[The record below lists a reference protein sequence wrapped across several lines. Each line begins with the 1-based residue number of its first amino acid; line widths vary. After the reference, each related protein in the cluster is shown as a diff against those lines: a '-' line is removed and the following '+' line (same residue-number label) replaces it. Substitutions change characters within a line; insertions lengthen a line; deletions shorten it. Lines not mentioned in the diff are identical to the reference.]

1 MLLCLIDLNVSV
13 VQVVTDAESAGVR
26 WSDDENFGDAEV
38 RKEGGVFCFPF
49 VFLLQTSGFNYWPF
63 SIFRRVGIEH
73 RSANAMGVVV

>member
-1 MLLCLIDLNVSV
+1 MLLYLIDLNVSV

-49 VFLLQTSGFNYWPF
+49 VFCYRHPALITGHFLSSDGLALNIVQLTLWAS
-63 SIFRRVGIEH
+63 
-73 RSANAMGVVV
+73 